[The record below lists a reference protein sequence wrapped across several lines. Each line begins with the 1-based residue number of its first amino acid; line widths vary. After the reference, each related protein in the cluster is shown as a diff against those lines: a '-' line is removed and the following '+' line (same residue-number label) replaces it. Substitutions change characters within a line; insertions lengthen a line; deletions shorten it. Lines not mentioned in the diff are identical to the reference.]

1 MITTRKVACTVVA
14 ALVLAVIGGC
24 ASAPKP
30 TPAKITLAVA
40 ADANPDIEGH
50 PAPIVVRIYELKEEG
65 GFNSAD
71 YFRLIDRE
79 QEVLGSSLIAREEYE
94 LQPGESRNWELKIP
108 PEAHFL
114 GAAAGFRDLNN
125 SHWKALLPAPRK
137 GFRKRKLTID
147 VARAAVT
154 IVVPK

>member
-1 MITTRKVACTVVA
+1 VITTRRVASTALA
-14 ALVLAVIGGC
+14 ALVLAVLGC
-24 ASAPKP
+24 SSTPKP
-30 TPAKITLAVA
+30 TPAKITLAA
-40 ADANPDIEGH
+40 AGDVNPDIEGH

-65 GFNSAD
+65 GFNSTD

-79 QEVLGSSLIAREEYE
+79 QEALGSSLIAREEYE
-94 LQPGESRNWELKIP
+94 LQPGETRILELKIP

-137 GFRKRKLTID
+137 GFRKRKLAIN

>member
-1 MITTRKVACTVVA
+1 M
-14 ALVLAVIGGC
+14 
-24 ASAPKP
+24 
-30 TPAKITLAVA
+30 
-40 ADANPDIEGH
+40 
-50 PAPIVVRIYELKEEG
+50 
-65 GFNSAD
+65 
-71 YFRLIDRE
+71 
-79 QEVLGSSLIAREEYE
+79 GSSLNAREEYE
-94 LQPGESRNWELKIP
+94 LQPGETRILELKIP

-137 GFRKRKLTID
+137 GFRKRKLAIN